1 MTRGADDS
9 DGGGRPNEYHF
20 HTQTE
25 RSLFFS
31 HYCVSFHSLIKK
43 NASKEAI
50 WQEYEYRVLINA
62 LAVILRPVYQL
73 PKTECDSFFVCMDHW
88 YLMTTIKITMF
99 CFVFCRRGLLA
110 IYMANVVSLSTRW
123 HDRDSDSCAH
133 NGRVWTSCIIQYP
146 VINSVDIS
154 GNADLNL

>member
-1 MTRGADDS
+1 MTVTGV
-9 DGGGRPNEYHF
+9 GGRMNTISILKQRDLYFSPIIV
-20 HTQTE
+20 
-25 RSLFFS
+25 SLFI
-31 HYCVSFHSLIKK
+31 HWKK
-43 NASKEAI
+43 YASKEAI
-50 WQEYEYRVLINA
+50 WQEYEYRILINA

-110 IYMANVVSLSTRW
+110 IYMANVVSLSTPW
-123 HDRDSDSCAH
+123 HDRDYDSCAH

>member
-133 NGRVWTSCIIQYP
+133 NGLVWTSCIIQYP

>member
-73 PKTECDSFFVCMDHW
+73 PKTECDSFFVCMDQR

-123 HDRDSDSCAH
+123 HDLGADSCTH
-133 NGRVWTSCIIQYP
+133 NGRGWTSCIIQYP